1 MKKQEINKAVCNKA
15 VSELEELIYKYDQLS
30 EDFMNSATIAR
41 SNLFEQFKEQ
51 CNLDANN
58 EYELTKEDHIKFH
71 KFAESEF
78 IPDVPN
84 SYMHSI
90 IMKCHTHR
98 IAMEIQNAVDSI
110 KYHIANTS
118 LEDREAEQ
126 IVEVYP

>member
-15 VSELEELIYKYDQLS
+15 VSELEELLYKYDQLS

-58 EYELTKEDHIKFH
+58 EYQLTNEDQLKFYA
-71 KFAESEF
+71 FTESEF
-78 IPDVPN
+78 EPDVPN

-90 IMKCHTHR
+90 IMRGHAHR
-98 IAMEIQNAVDSI
+98 ISMEIQSAVDSI
-110 KYHIANTS
+110 KYHITNTS